1 MICPNCGRYGYESFC
16 PNCGAGLDPGRGA
29 ERPGDRRRS
38 NALPAAL
45 AVALILVIASVG
57 YYLITEER
65 NPTVT
70 LMSDGRSVGSVT
82 VTKSGF
88 VDIDQ
93 LETIES
99 TLSKSGLHFA
109 GWYTDPSFEDK
120 YMFHKPENRYQKVK
134 KGFDLYASWNEL
146 DMELTF
152 TSGLYKSDPTY
163 VKNQISCKFENRTS
177 NYDTGTTEWTIT
189 DAFKT
194 NVPSTDT
201 GPQITFKGSDDD
213 LTIDLRPGMYYVTM
227 SADVGGETMSTT
239 KAVTVKGEVVG
250 NVKWDYN
257 ADNKDLEVTYSF
269 DVDDYITFAKMNRGR
284 DFRISNIAS
293 FVMWDIGPIKMIA
306 DELKELM
313 EIIDPGMSPQDRI
326 NFIMIFLEQG
336 DWKSDSDYYWIKGV
350 PGLHPNSFSVEY
362 YKYPAEALYDWI
374 LFGGP
379 GDCDCKAIL
388 AAAVA
393 IACGFDDV
401 SVIVLTNPAER
412 EGHAVA
418 GIRDPGFVPLVI
430 DLSSPTFFYQIDGYF
445 ACDTGGDFKL
455 GELANKY
462 KKSGWLIRAFAV
474 A

>member
-1 MICPNCGRYGYESFC
+1 MICPKCGRYGYESFC
-16 PNCGAGLDPGRGA
+16 PNCGTCLDPAQGT
-29 ERPGDRRRS
+29 ERSDDRRKS
-38 NALPAAL
+38 NAVPIAIAI
-45 AVALILVIASVG
+45 ALILVIASVG
-57 YYLITEER
+57 YYLLTDEKD
-65 NPTVT
+65 PTVT
-70 LMSDGRSVGSVT
+70 LMSDGDSIGSMT
-82 VTKSGF
+82 VTKNSF
-88 VDIDQ
+88 VDINW
-93 LETIES
+93 LEDIES
-99 TLSKSGLHFA
+99 KMSKSGKHFA
-109 GWYTDPSFEDK
+109 GWYTDPSFGDN
-120 YMFHKPENRYQKVK
+120 YMFHLPENRYRKVTENIS
-134 KGFDLYASWNEL
+134 LYAYWNEL
-146 DMELTF
+146 DFVLT
-152 TSGLYKSDPTY
+152 TETVPDNRIKCT
-163 VKNQISCKFENRTS
+163 FENKTPEYTD
-177 NYDTGTTEWTIT
+177 NTTTWTIT

-336 DWKSDSDYYWIKGV
+336 DWKSDSDYYWIKDV